1 MQDKILVNKISKN
14 DNLTLFDRE
23 IRYRGSITQDHMK
36 LDLNVDFFSL
46 IFWDRESESRNHGLF
61 LICFKEFIR

>member
-1 MQDKILVNKISKN
+1 MQEKILVNKISKN

-36 LDLNVDFFSL
+36 LDLNVDFFFSYIL
-46 IFWDRESESRNHGLF
+46 GP
-61 LICFKEFIR
+61 